1 LFQTRYDISEN
12 NARIT
17 MKNQPNILFFF
28 TDQQRWDTSGLH
40 GNPLDLTPNFDR
52 MAQRGTHLDYMFTP
66 QPVCG
71 PARACLQTGTYATT
85 NGCYRNNIALPSNT
99 TTMAHYF
106 GSAGYETAYIGKW
119 HLADHKS
126 PGPVAQEQ
134 RGGYNYWLAANQV
147 EFTSDSYHA
156 VLYNNENEEVRL
168 PGYRV
173 DALTDAAIRYIATPR
188 ENPFFLFLSFLEPHH
203 QNHID
208 DYPPPD
214 GYRERYAGKW
224 IPPDLAA
231 LEGSSHQHLGGYYGM
246 VKRLDEALGRI
257 LDAIKSLNMLD
268 NTIVVFT
275 SDHGCHFKTR
285 NDEYKR
291 SCHDSSIRVLGA
303 IQGPGF
309 NCGGKINNLISL
321 IDLPPTLLDAAGIPV
336 SADMQ
341 GRSILPLLNH
351 QETSW
356 PEEVFIQISESQVGR
371 AVRTH
376 RWKYGVTAPE
386 TDGWNDSSSDHYVES
401 YLYDLLSD
409 PYELS
414 NLIELSS
421 HSEVARVM
429 GERLIRR
436 MVAAGERAPTIESV
450 PKHTY
455 KKRAVSANE
464 LYD

>member
-1 LFQTRYDISEN
+1 
-12 NARIT
+12 

-71 PARACLQTGTYATT
+71 PARACLQTGMYATT
-85 NGCYRNNIALPSNT
+85 NGCYRNNIPLPSNT

-147 EFTSDSYHA
+147 EFTSDSYNA
-156 VLYNNENEEVRL
+156 VLYDNHNEEVHL

-173 DALTDAAIRYIATPR
+173 DALTDAAIRYMATPR

-203 QNHID
+203 QNHLD

-224 IPPDLAA
+224 IPPDLAS
-231 LEGSSHQHLGGYYGM
+231 LGGSSHQHLGGYYGM
-246 VKRLDEALGRI
+246 VKRLDEALGRL
-257 LDAIKSLNMLD
+257 LDALKSLNILD

-275 SDHGCHFKTR
+275 SDHACHFKTR

-291 SCHDSSIRVLGA
+291 SCHDSSIRVPGA

-309 NCGGKINNLISL
+309 NGGGRVNNLVSL
-321 IDLPPTLLDAAGIPV
+321 IDLPPTLLDAAGIPIP
-336 SADMQ
+336 DEMQ
-341 GRSILPLLNH
+341 GHSILPLLNRKK
-351 QETSW
+351 TDW
-356 PEEVFIQISESQVGR
+356 LGEVFIQISESQVGR

-386 TDGWNDSSSDHYVES
+386 MDGWNDSSSDHYVES

-429 GERLIRR
+429 RERLIRR